1 MRFYISHEF
10 LGLAHA
16 AGLGTILGSSKA
28 LLLVTNISAYG
39 SQKGKILTER
49 QQQNEELGR
58 ASHPFYFSGDGRDH
72 GLII

>member
-1 MRFYISHEF
+1 MRFYISNKL

-16 AGLGTILGSSKA
+16 AGLETILGVA
-28 LLLVTNISAYG
+28 RFFLLVTNVSAYG
-39 SQKGKILTER
+39 IQKGKMFTER

-58 ASHPFYFSGDGRDH
+58 ASHPFYFSDDGRDH